1 MSSSSVSCNCCFLV
15 NIFSPQPPFVF
26 YPKKNSKMSVYS
38 YLPSAYDLP
47 STYIYPYTSTAD
59 YLTHVYDVDYR
70 ARAANAQA
78 NASIAA
84 ANAAADASIRRARA
98 ETELTISR
106 LNTEASIQR
115 ARAAADS
122 YYTGPR
128 YASTYYYDA
137 LVGSPRRVLY

>member
-1 MSSSSVSCNCCFLV
+1 MKTLFL
-15 NIFSPQPPFVF
+15 PL
-26 YPKKNSKMSVYS
+26 KMSIYS
-38 YLPSAYDLP
+38 HLPPAYTLPS
-47 STYIYPYTSTAD
+47 SYIYPYGSTEE
-59 YLTHVYDVDYR
+59 YLSRLYDADYR
-70 ARAANAQA
+70 ARTT

-106 LNTEASIQR
+106 LNTEASIRR
-115 ARAAADS
+115 ARIAADS